1 MSNKHS
7 NPAAKAI
14 LPTPESTSAV
24 EVEETDKD
32 ATSPPS
38 NAEITSQQTE
48 QPEAPASIRPA
59 TEALSAPEPAA
70 ARPASQVA
78 APKNPVMGR
87 VAAITDAPFPI
98 PCDPA
103 AFSSFGAEVAQDM
116 VRKIACQ
123 IVQDLKGCIG
133 VGLSF
138 EFKKGQTFLLP
149 KWFAL
154 SYPRN
159 IVTKE

>member
-1 MSNKHS
+1 
-7 NPAAKAI
+7 
-14 LPTPESTSAV
+14 
-24 EVEETDKD
+24 
-32 ATSPPS
+32 
-38 NAEITSQQTE
+38 
-48 QPEAPASIRPA
+48 
-59 TEALSAPEPAA
+59 
-70 ARPASQVA
+70 
-78 APKNPVMGR
+78 
-87 VAAITDAPFPI
+87 
-98 PCDPA
+98 
-103 AFSSFGAEVAQDM
+103 VAQDM